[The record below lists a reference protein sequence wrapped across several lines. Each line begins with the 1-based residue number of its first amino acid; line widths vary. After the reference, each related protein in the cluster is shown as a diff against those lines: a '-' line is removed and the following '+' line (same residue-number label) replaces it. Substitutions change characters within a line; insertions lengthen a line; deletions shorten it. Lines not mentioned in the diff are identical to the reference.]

1 MSDGLRAGLEAALAD
16 RYAIERE
23 LGRGGMATVYL
34 ARDLRHDR
42 PVALKVLHP
51 DLAASLGPERFLREI
66 KLAARLQHPHI
77 LTVYDSGEAG
87 GKLWFT
93 MPFVEGESLR
103 DRLRREQQ
111 LPIAD
116 AVRLTREAALALDF
130 AHRHGAVHRDI
141 KPENILLV
149 DGQAL
154 VADFGIARALGA
166 GDERLTETG
175 ISIGTPAYMSPE
187 QAAADKG
194 VDSRTDIYSLGI
206 VLYEMLAGEP
216 PFSAPTAQAM
226 IARRLIDTPRPLQE
240 VRETVPDGVSQAVAR
255 ALAKAPADRFG
266 TAAEFAR
273 ALEESAGR
281 STSGAATTAPTVPV
295 AAPKPAARRRV
306 PLTLAL
312 AIGFVLGLGVLFG
325 WLRSHR
331 SVEPTGP
338 GTTKLLA
345 VLPFENLGDSTDEYF
360 ADGITDEV
368 RGKLATLSGLKVIA
382 SSSAGQYKRSAKSP
396 QQIAEELGVQYL
408 LIGKIRWEKREGG
421 QSRVRVS
428 PELVQVSP
436 GSAATTR
443 WQQPFDAAL
452 TDVFQVQADIAG
464 RVAQELNVALGDS
477 TQHHLAERPT
487 RNLAAYD
494 AYLKGIEAHSLG
506 GNPVTLRQ
514 AVGYFEQA
522 VALDTLFASAWARL
536 SQAASHLSIAGAPS
550 PALAERARDAAG
562 RALALAPDRPEGH
575 AALGDYYRR
584 IPRDYARALDE
595 YAQGERQSPSNAEL
609 FRGIGQA
616 EQALGR
622 WEPALQHLRQAQ
634 RLDPR
639 SVTVANVLTPA
650 LLWTRQYPEALESV
664 ARWIALAPAN
674 PAAHEVKA
682 MIRLSQGDLAGAKAI
697 LEAPPSEVP
706 LTRLVAYFAT
716 YYELFWILNDEQ
728 QQLLLRIGPGEF
740 DDDRASWGL
749 ALAGTAALRGDA
761 RLARAYGDS
770 ARIALEEQLR
780 AAPEDAQLNVLLGTA
795 LAYLGRKADAIRE
808 GQKGVAL
815 LPISKDAGNGP
826 YMQHQLARI
835 YIMVGEPEKA
845 LDQLEP
851 LLRIPY
857 FLSPGWLR
865 LDPTFDPLRKHPR
878 FQKLVES
885 TS

>member
-1 MSDGLRAGLEAALAD
+1 MADPVAALREGLRD
-16 RYAIERE
+16 RYAFERE
-23 LGRGGMATVYL
+23 LGRGGMATVWL

-51 DLAASLGPERFLREI
+51 ELAASLGPERFLREI

-77 LTVYDSGEAG
+77 LSVYDSGESG
-87 GKLWFT
+87 GRLWFT
-93 MPFVEGESLR
+93 MPYVEGESLR
-103 DRLRREQQ
+103 DRLGRERQ

-154 VADFGIARALGA
+154 VADFGIARGLGD

-206 VLYEMLAGEP
+206 VLYEMLAGEL
-216 PFSAPTAQAM
+216 PFAARSAQAM
-226 IARRLIDTPRPLQE
+226 IARRLIESPRPLRE
-240 VRETVPDGVSQAVAR
+240 VRETVPEGVAQAVAR
-255 ALAKAPADRFG
+255 ALAKAPADRYA

-273 ALEESAGR
+273 ALEESGGR
-281 STSGAATTAPTVPV
+281 NASGGVAPPTVAQTAPRPV
-295 AAPKPAARRRV
+295 AHRRV

-312 AIGFVLGLGVLFG
+312 VIGFVLGLGVLFG

-331 SVEPTGP
+331 AVEPAGP

-382 SSSAGQYKRSAKSP
+382 SSSAGQYKNTTKPP

-408 LIGKIRWEKREGG
+408 LVGKIRWEKREGG

-428 PELVQVSP
+428 PELVHVTP
-436 GSAATTR
+436 GTAPTTR

-464 RVAQELNVALGDS
+464 RVAEELNLALGES
-477 TQHHLAERPT
+477 TEHHLAEKPT
-487 RNLAAYD
+487 QNLAAYD
-494 AYLKGIEAHSLG
+494 AYLKGVEAHSLG

-522 VALDTLFASAWARL
+522 VALDTLYASAWARL
-536 SQAASHLSIAGAPS
+536 SQAASHLTIQGTPS
-550 PALAERARDAAG
+550 PALAERARYAAE
-562 RALALAPDRPEGH
+562 RAVALAPDRPEGH

-595 YAQGERQSPSNAEL
+595 YARGERQSPSNAEL
-609 FRGIGQA
+609 YRGIGQA

-622 WEPALQHLRQAQ
+622 WEASLQHLRQAQ

-639 SVTVANVLTPA
+639 SVVVANVLTPA
-650 LLWTRQYPEALESV
+650 LLWARQYPEALESV
-664 ARWIALAPAN
+664 DRWIALAPAN
-674 PAAHEVKA
+674 TASHETKA
-682 MIRLSQGDLAGAKAI
+682 MIRLSQGDLAGARAI
-697 LEAPPSEVP
+697 LETPPSEIP
-706 LTRLVAYFAT
+706 LTGLVAYFAT
-716 YYELFWILNDEQ
+716 YYDLFWILTDEQ
-728 QQLLLRIGPGEF
+728 QRLLLRLGPGEF

-749 ALAGTAALRGDA
+749 ALAGAAALRGDSSLSRVYA
-761 RLARAYGDS
+761 DS
-770 ARIALEEQLR
+770 ARLALEEQLH
-780 AAPEDAQLNVLLGTA
+780 AAPEDGQLHVLLGIA
-795 LAYLGRKADAIRE
+795 LAYLGRKDDAVRQ
-808 GQKGVAL
+808 GQRAVAL
-815 LPISKDAGNGP
+815 FPVSKDAVNAP
-826 YMQHQLARI
+826 YLQHQLART

-857 FLSPGWLR
+857 YLSPGWLR
-865 LDPTFDPLRKHPR
+865 IDPTFGPLRKHPR
-878 FQKLVES
+878 FRKLVEG
-885 TS
+885 TA